1 MSGRAF
7 EFGLLGLLALLW
19 GSSYMWINVALDTIP
34 PFTLI
39 TLRVGLASLV
49 LLGILALRGLKLP
62 TDRKTW
68 RLFFVQS
75 IVNSTGPWMLLA
87 WGQQSVDSAVASV
100 LNSTSPLF
108 VFFLSLV
115 LMSGSERPA
124 LLQLL
129 GALAGVA
136 GIVLI
141 VGTGALES
149 LGGAFIPQVAVLAGA
164 ALYGIAAIRGRRF
177 AHLPPMVTAAG
188 TLICA
193 TVTLLPF
200 SLVLDQPWAL
210 QISNESLTA
219 AGVLSVF
226 CTAFAF
232 LIYFRLINTI
242 GSMGTASQA
251 YLRSGV
257 GVVLGVVFLN
267 ETLDLETFAGICLA
281 IFGVLLINWKRNPKP
296 AAKEAAQESAS

>member
-1 MSGRAF
+1 MRGRVL

-19 GSSYMWINVALDTIP
+19 GSSYMWISIALETIP
-34 PFTLI
+34 PTTLI
-39 TLRVGLASLV
+39 ALRVGLASLV
-49 LLGILALRGLKLP
+49 LLGILSLRGLKLP
-62 TDRKTW
+62 ADSKTW

-108 VFFLSLV
+108 VFFFSLF
-115 LMSGSERPA
+115 LMTGSDRPGSQ
-124 LLQLL
+124 QLL

-141 VGTGALES
+141 VGAGALES
-149 LGGAFIPQVAVLAGA
+149 LGGAFIPQLAVLAGA
-164 ALYGIAAIRGRRF
+164 ALYGIAAIRGRQF
-177 AHLPPMVTAAG
+177 AHLPPMATAAG
-188 TLICA
+188 TLICSTA
-193 TVTLLPF
+193 TLLPF
-200 SLVLDQPWAL
+200 CLLLDKPWTL
-210 QISNESLTA
+210 QFSSESLAA
-219 AGVLSVF
+219 AGVLSIF
-226 CTAFAF
+226 CTALAF

-242 GSMGTASQA
+242 GPMGTASQA
-251 YLRSGV
+251 YLRSGI
-257 GVVLGVVFLN
+257 GVVLGIVFLN

-296 AAKEAAQESAS
+296 AAKRAAQESAS

>member
-1 MSGRAF
+1 MTGRAR
-7 EFGLLGLLALLW
+7 EFGLLGVLALLW
-19 GSSYMWINVALDTIP
+19 GSSYMWISIALDTIP
-34 PFTLI
+34 PLTLI

-49 LLGILALRGLKLP
+49 LLGILALRGLRLP
-62 TDRKTW
+62 TDGKTW
-68 RLFFVQS
+68 RLFFLQS
-75 IVNSTGPWMLLA
+75 IVNSTGPWLLLA

-108 VFFLSLV
+108 VFFFSLF
-115 LMSGSERPA
+115 LMSNTERPA
-124 LLQLL
+124 FQQLL

-149 LGGAFIPQVAVLAGA
+149 LGGAFIPQMAVLFGA

-177 AHLPPMVTAAG
+177 AGIPPMVTAAG

-193 TVTLLPF
+193 TVSLLPF
-200 SLVLDQPWAL
+200 SLIVDRPWELSFSA
-210 QISNESLTA
+210 QSLYA
-219 AGVLSVF
+219 ASILSVF

-257 GVVLGVVFLN
+257 GVVLGIVFLG

-281 IFGVLLINWKRNPKP
+281 IFGVLLINWKRNPRP
-296 AAKEAAQESAS
+296 AVKEAAQEKTS

>member
-1 MSGRAF
+1 MRGRVL

-19 GSSYMWINVALDTIP
+19 GSSYMWISIALETIP
-34 PFTLI
+34 PTTLI
-39 TLRVGLASLV
+39 ALRVGLASLV
-49 LLGILALRGLKLP
+49 LLGILSLRGLKLP
-62 TDRKTW
+62 ADSKTW

-108 VFFLSLV
+108 VFFFSLF
-115 LMSGSERPA
+115 LMTGSDRPGSQ
-124 LLQLL
+124 QLL

-141 VGTGALES
+141 VGAGALES
-149 LGGAFIPQVAVLAGA
+149 LGGAFIPQLAVLAGA
-164 ALYGIAAIRGRRF
+164 ALYGIAAIRGRQF

-188 TLICA
+188 TLICSTA
-193 TVTLLPF
+193 TLLLFCLLLDKPWTLQF
-200 SLVLDQPWAL
+200 S
-210 QISNESLTA
+210 SESLAA
-219 AGVLSVF
+219 AGVLSIF
-226 CTAFAF
+226 CTALAF

-242 GSMGTASQA
+242 GPMGTASQA
-251 YLRSGV
+251 YLRSGI
-257 GVVLGVVFLN
+257 GVVLGIVFLN

-296 AAKEAAQESAS
+296 AAKRAAQESAS